1 MLTRQDQDIIRAIHT
16 YRYMTAIDVAT
27 LLFSP
32 SSLTYVRSLLK
43 RLAGGEDQKPDQ
55 FLYRFKLPS
64 SGNPQRV
71 FTLGRLGREFLER
84 EIGIPVDWHFRP
96 EKVRG
101 FSYNQVLHNLILTRF
116 LVAARTWSK
125 THPDYCLSQIRM
137 YYELAKEAEK
147 SGSVVPDA
155 WLLFERRQKID
166 GINAF
171 PILLEIDRGM
181 EHQQKFKQHVRGRME
196 FIKKDGA
203 YSRIFGTPSVT
214 IVYAT
219 TGTTPEYRE
228 ARRHNMSVWTLEV
241 LQEKKAHWEQWAAMF
256 RFGSLEPD
264 RIYETPLFDSSM
276 WYQPGATTP
285 VSLLSV

>member
-1 MLTRQDQDIIRAIHT
+1 MLTRQDQDIIGAIHT

-27 LLFSP
+27 LLFSA

-43 RLAGGEDQKPDQ
+43 RLAGGKDNTPDQ
-55 FLYRFKLPS
+55 FLYRFKLPT

-71 FTLGRLGREFLER
+71 FTLGSLGRDFLER

-96 EKVRG
+96 YRVRG
-101 FSYNQVLHNLILTRF
+101 FSYNQVMHNLVLTRF
-116 LVAARTWSK
+116 LVAAHTWSK
-125 THPDYCLSQIRM
+125 THPDYKLSQIRM
-137 YYELAKEAEK
+137 YYELAKEAVK

-181 EHQQKFKQHVRGRME
+181 EYEKRFKEHVRGRLE
-196 FIKKDGA
+196 FIKRDGA
-203 YSRIFGTPSVT
+203 YSQIFGTPSVT

-219 TGTTPEYRE
+219 TGHTPEYRE
-228 ARRHNMSVWTLEV
+228 VRRREISVWTKEV
-241 LQEKKAHWEQWAAMF
+241 LQALNKESWASVF
-256 RFGSLEPD
+256 LFGSLEPD
-264 RIYETPLFDSSM
+264 RIYETPLFDSPL
-276 WYQPGATTP
+276 WYQPGSKTP
-285 VSLLSV
+285 IHLLTL